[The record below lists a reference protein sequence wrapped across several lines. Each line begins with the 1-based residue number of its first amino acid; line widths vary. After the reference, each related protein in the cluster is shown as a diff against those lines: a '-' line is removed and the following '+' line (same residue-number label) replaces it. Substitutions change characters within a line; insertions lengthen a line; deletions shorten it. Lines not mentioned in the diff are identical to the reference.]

1 MRHYVLFLLLLS
13 AVLAGC
19 GGEAA
24 VSEPAAEPAVPIA
37 DADPTA
43 TATVV
48 PIVGGGGVSATA
60 EPTAVPTVAP
70 TAEATVEPILE
81 PTAEPTLE
89 PTAVPPTATPEPD
102 GNDACLV
109 GTWRVANF
117 EEYLLSTFEEA
128 MAEAGTEIPVS
139 AQASGDLLLS
149 FDGERMSMSETNF
162 AVSLTLMGQTVETNI
177 DAVGDAAYTTENG
190 VLLGQ
195 IERLD
200 IAETNQG
207 VAFNFG
213 SMAGEPVTYVCTA
226 DTLSWSLESLPI
238 PIQLTRVN

>member
-1 MRHYVLFLLLLS
+1 MRHYVLFLLLFS

-19 GGEAA
+19 GGETA
-24 VSEPAAEPAVPIA
+24 VSEPAGEPAVAVA

-60 EPTAVPTVAP
+60 EPTAAPVVP
-70 TAEATVEPILE
+70 TAEATAVPTVEPTI
-81 PTAEPTLE
+81 E
-89 PTAVPPTATPEPD
+89 PTAVPPTETPEPD
-102 GNDACLV
+102 GNDPCLV

-117 EEYLLSTFEEA
+117 EEYLLAAFDEA
-128 MAEAGTEIPVS
+128 MAEAGTQIPVS
-139 AQASGDLLLS
+139 VQASGDLLLS

-162 AVSLTLMGQTVETNI
+162 AVTMTMMGQTVETNI